1 MAKIRPPRHQRSQP
15 PRIRTGPTM
24 PPMQGPEREHAS
36 RCSSADKP
44 DPYGEPPS
52 NSRPMYSRRPPR
64 ATSPSPSHSA
74 NGAHTTPTPHSA
86 PKRRAPSSAT
96 SSTTSTTTS
105 PTSTSKT
112 SLLYGNAHT
121 FLPLSHSERRP
132 VGVPNPSCAYMR
144 TGCTP
149 VCHANP
155 PKRNSTGSHWYSS
168 AHRDASLASTQ
179 A

>member
-1 MAKIRPPRHQRSQP
+1 
-15 PRIRTGPTM
+15 
-24 PPMQGPEREHAS
+24 
-36 RCSSADKP
+36 
-44 DPYGEPPS
+44 
-52 NSRPMYSRRPPR
+52 MYSRRPSHT
-64 ATSPSPSHSA
+64 TSHSPSHSA

-149 VCHANP
+149 ACHANP
-155 PKRNSTGSHWYSS
+155 PQRNSTGSHWYSS
-168 AHRDASLASTQ
+168 ARRDASPAFTQ
-179 A
+179 ASMQQSKAPARRLKPTKMATNCPPLRGGGEYKGGEVFHSFLATLPNL